1 MNKTD
6 YKEKLKQKLNEV
18 AEKIK
23 NSDLT
28 DQQKTD
34 LLLSVLDTKINLMIT
49 GGTGCGKSS
58 TINALFNQEKA
69 KVGTRPN
76 PETMDITSYEMDN
89 LTIWDTPG
97 LGDGIKDEQ
106 HKKNIINL
114 LDKKDENGDPLIDL
128 VLVILNGAVKEYG
141 TDFNLIN
148 NVIIPNLGKD
158 PEKRILVAINKADAS
173 GGGRHWNFEKNC
185 PDDYLLKFLDDKVAD
200 AKKRIK
206 ESTKIDIDIIY
217 YSAGYKEEGL
227 PQEPSF
233 NLSKLLDYILRCVPN
248 EKRIAISKNLTKNAD
263 NFKSNDGKD
272 NYNKNIKNSF
282 GEAFSEFFEDSV
294 FEGGWIGENLGK
306 PGEIVGK
313 AIGGV
318 VGVVGGLFKGI
329 FSLFGR

>member
-1 MNKTD
+1 MSNVD
-6 YKEKLKQKLNEV
+6 YKKKLNEV

-23 NSDLT
+23 NSNLT

-69 KVGTRPN
+69 KVGTSPS

-97 LGDGIKDEQ
+97 LGDGIKDDM
-106 HKKNIINL
+106 HKKNIVNL
-114 LDKKDENGDPLIDL
+114 LNKTDENGDPLIDL
-128 VLVILNGAVKEYG
+128 VLVILNGKIKNYG
-141 TDFNLIN
+141 TDIDLIK

-158 PEKRILVAINKADAS
+158 PEKRILIAINQADAAM
-173 GGGRHWNFEKNC
+173 GGRHWNYEKNC
-185 PDDYLLKFLDDKVAD
+185 PDDVLLKFLDDKVAD

-206 ESTKIDIDIIY
+206 DIEIIY
-217 YSAGYKEEGL
+217 YSAGYKEEGE

-233 NLSKLLDYILRCVPN
+233 NLSKLLDYILRYVPN
-248 EKRIAISKNLTKNAD
+248 EKRIAIARNLTHNAA
-263 NFKSNDGKD
+263 NFKSNDGKSD
-272 NYNKNIKNSF
+272 YNKRIKSSF

-306 PGEIVGK
+306 PGEIIGK
-313 AIGGV
+313 AVGGV
-318 VGVVGGLFKGI
+318 VGIVGGIFKGI
-329 FSLFGR
+329 FSLFG